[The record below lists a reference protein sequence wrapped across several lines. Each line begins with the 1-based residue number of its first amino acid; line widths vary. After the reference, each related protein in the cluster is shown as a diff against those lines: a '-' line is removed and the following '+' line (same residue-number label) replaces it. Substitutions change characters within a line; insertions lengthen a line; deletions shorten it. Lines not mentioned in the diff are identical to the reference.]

1 MEMDDETI
9 IPGGFERRETP
20 IEKEPPKDEEE
31 A

>member
-1 MEMDDETI
+1 MDEETI

-20 IEKEPPKDEEE
+20 VEKETPKDEEE